1 MTVPSICLAA
11 GEVSGDLHGA
21 ALARALRRRWPDA
34 RLWGLG
40 GPRMAAEGVDL
51 LADLE
56 RLAVMGFAEVVRHLP
71 YFLGLLSR
79 VGRAIDERRP
89 DLVVPIDYP
98 GFNLRLAAAAHRRG
112 VPVLYYIAPQVWAWK
127 RGRVRQLARHAD
139 RVAVILPFEANDLGA
154 EGVAAEFVG
163 HPLLH
168 DRPALPDRAAFCAAL
183 GLDPARPLLA
193 LLPGSREQELARHLE
208 LFVAAGRRAASSVDA
223 QLVIA
228 RAHGLHGSAFA
239 RSEVPTTD
247 DAWGLLGHARAA
259 LVKSGTGTLQAAIAG
274 VPMVVAYRTSALTF
288 ALARRVVRVPWVSLV
303 NLVAGAPVVREFVQ
317 GEATEEAIGPAL
329 ERALAEGPEREAMI
343 AALAQVREA
352 LSAPGGGDPSERVAA
367 IAAELLAAGADPE
380 PGGATR

>member
-1 MTVPSICLAA
+1 
-11 GEVSGDLHGA
+11 
-21 ALARALRRRWPDA
+21 
-34 RLWGLG
+34 
-40 GPRMAAEGVDL
+40 MAAEGVEL
-51 LADLE
+51 LADVE

-79 VGRAIDERRP
+79 VRGAIDERRP

-112 VPVLYYIAPQVWAWK
+112 VPVLYYVAPQVWAWK
-127 RGRVRQLARHAD
+127 RGRVRQLARYAD
-139 RVAVILPFEANDLGA
+139 RVAVILPFEADDLRA

-168 DRPALPDRAAFCAAL
+168 ERPPPPDRGAFCAEL
-183 GLDPARPLLA
+183 GIDPGRPLLA
-193 LLPGSREQELARHLE
+193 LLPGSREQELHRHLD
-208 LFVAAGRRAASSVDA
+208 LFVAAGRRAATSVNA

-228 RAHGLHGSAFA
+228 RAHGIPERALGGSG
-239 RSEVPTTD
+239 VPVTD

-303 NLVAGAPVVREFVQ
+303 NLVADAPVVREFVQ
-317 GEATEEAIGPAL
+317 AEATEEAIAHAL
-329 ERALAEGPEREAMI
+329 EGALTEGPERDAMT
-343 AALAQVREA
+343 AGLGRVREA
-352 LSAPGGGDPSERVAA
+352 LESPQGGDPSERVAG
-367 IAAELLAAGADPE
+367 IAAELLGARDSGHRG
-380 PGGATR
+380 PGGAAG